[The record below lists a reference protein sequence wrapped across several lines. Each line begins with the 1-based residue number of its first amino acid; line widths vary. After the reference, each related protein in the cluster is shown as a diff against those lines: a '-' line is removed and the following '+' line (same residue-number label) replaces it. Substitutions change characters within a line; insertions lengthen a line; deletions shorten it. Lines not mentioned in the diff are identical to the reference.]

1 MSELRKK
8 VILPSGLTALFAAVV
23 GLLIATSAAGQE
35 SPDFNML
42 VVGDSHIA
50 GQGLK
55 TQNKFYFLV
64 RDWLERD
71 AFASKR
77 KVNLKVKAHGGSRLN
92 LHDDELAKMQKAGD
106 DITKYHYSEANISQP
121 SIHMQIDDARREYPS
136 GETVDLVMLSG
147 CITDVLVGNIVN
159 PAVSLK
165 KLRRDIASYCGT
177 AMQGILEHI
186 TETFPRA
193 QVVVVGYFPIVSRKS
208 DLKKLTAYFLRII
221 SFPRCLQCMFTNVVT
236 RNLVMKPLRSKFAR
250 RSDIWLRDSDRA
262 ITEAM
267 DRVNLRLTKP
277 RIHYV
282 QSPIPADRSYG
293 TKQTLLWEVE
303 LDQHPDDETYDERKA
318 GCAAVFSELKYQHY
332 GRLSRRMC
340 ELSSVA
346 HPNIEGSRAFAD
358 AIKGKLK
365 SIF

>member
-1 MSELRKK
+1 MDRSKK
-8 VILPSGLTALFAAVV
+8 AAFPAKLTALFAAVI
-23 GLLIATSAAGQE
+23 GLFLATPAAGQQPSE
-35 SPDFNML
+35 FNML

-55 TQNKFYFLV
+55 TENKFYSLV
-64 RDWLERD
+64 RDWLERET
-71 AFASKR
+71 FASKR

-92 LHDDELAKMQKAGD
+92 LHADELAKMLKAGD

-121 SIHMQIDDARREYPS
+121 SIRMQIDDARREYPS
-136 GETVDLVMLSG
+136 GDTVDLVMLSG

-159 PAVSLK
+159 PAVSIK
-165 KLRRDIASYCGT
+165 KLRRDIASFCGE

-186 TETFPRA
+186 TQTFPRA
-193 QVVVVGYFPIVSRKS
+193 QVVVVGYFPIASRKS

-250 RSDIWLRDSDRA
+250 RSDIWVRDSDRA
-262 ITEAM
+262 ITDAVSK
-267 DRVNLRLTKP
+267 VNSKLSQP
-277 RIHYV
+277 RIYYV
-282 QSPIPADRSYG
+282 PSPITADRSYG

-303 LDQHPDDETYDERKA
+303 LDQRPDDETYDERKA
-318 GCAAVFSELKYQHY
+318 GCAVVFSELKYRHY
-332 GRLSRRMC
+332 GRFSKRMC

-346 HPNIEGSRAFAD
+346 HPNVEGSRAFAD

-365 SIF
+365 SIY